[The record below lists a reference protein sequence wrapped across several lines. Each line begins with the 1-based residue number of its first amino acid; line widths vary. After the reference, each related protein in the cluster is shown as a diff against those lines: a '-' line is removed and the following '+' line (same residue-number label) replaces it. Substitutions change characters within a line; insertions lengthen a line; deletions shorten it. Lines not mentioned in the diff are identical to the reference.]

1 MDLKAPLGSRV
12 ESSTER
18 TYDAISDVSSISSV
32 AQEQLNFDKE
42 QAARAKN
49 VALAKATSCAA
60 SIQQDLAD
68 LNSEYTEHFN
78 WLDADDADV
87 EKAVKNIKSWKD
99 KFSRIRKDA
108 LELEGIV
115 SGEDLTDLSEKMARL
130 KIQVTKTS
138 TELQEAIDS
147 IREADTEK
155 SLFTERKD
163 RIDPPLYNSLNF
175 LGLQGKTTWSSLRN
189 LRRL

>member
-78 WLDADDADV
+78 WMDADDADV

-99 KFSRIRKDA
+99 KFSRVRKEA

-115 SGEDLTDLSEKMARL
+115 SGEYLSDLSEKMARL

-155 SLFTERKD
+155 GLFTERKD
-163 RIDPPLYNSLNF
+163 RPTPVQFPTFFGSP
-175 LGLQGKTTWSSLRN
+175 G
-189 LRRL
+189 